1 MPAFLVSFV
10 RCIAVLLIGLL
21 LEMPAGAAA
30 DGLQVAGPSALRDK
44 HTTLGPVLGNSQFK
58 GPLYLE
64 SNESS
69 KALQG
74 DVFATVNFPFASV
87 SAALNDAGHWCDVL
101 ILHLNVKYCRRKEE
115 GGGTQLDLRLGRKY
129 DQPLADATP
138 VAFAYRSMAA
148 TPEYMHVE
156 LEAPEGPFGTRNYR
170 ILLEAVSIE
179 GSRTFIHMG
188 YSFNFGGGGRLAMQ
202 VYLGTIGRD
211 KVGFTPVRPPQ
222 PGQEPELMGGLRGLV
237 ERNTMRYYL
246 AIDAYLAALA
256 EPPAEQLEKR
266 FQGWFDATEKYPRQ
280 LHEVEREAYLAMKR
294 GEYRR
299 QQAPP

>member
-21 LEMPAGAAA
+21 MEMPAGAAA
-30 DGLQVAGPSALRDK
+30 EGLQVAGPSALRDK
-44 HTTLGPVLGNSQFK
+44 YTTLGPVLGNNQFK

-64 SNESS
+64 SDESS

-74 DVFATVNFPFASV
+74 DVYATVNFPFASV

-115 GGGTQLDLRLGRKY
+115 GGATQLDLRIGRKY
-129 DQPLADATP
+129 NQPLTSATP
-138 VAFAYRSMAA
+138 VAFAYRPMAA

-156 LEAPEGPFGTRNYR
+156 LEAPVGPFDTRNYR

-188 YSFNFGGGGRLAMQ
+188 YSFSYGGGSRLAMQ
-202 VYLGTIGRD
+202 IYLGTVGQN

-222 PGQEPELMGGLRGLV
+222 PGQEPEFMGGLRGLV

-246 AIDAYLAALA
+246 AIEAFLGALS
-256 EPPAEQLEKR
+256 EPPQAQLKR
-266 FQGWFDATEKYPRQ
+266 FENTVAVCEQ
-280 LHEVEREAYLAMKR
+280 
-294 GEYRR
+294 
-299 QQAPP
+299 

>member
-1 MPAFLVSFV
+1 MAAFLVSFG
-10 RCIAVLLIGLL
+10 RCIAVLLIGILL
-21 LEMPAGAAA
+21 GIPAGAAA
-30 DGLQVAGPSALRDK
+30 EGLQVAGPAGLRDK
-44 HTTLGPVLGNSQFK
+44 QTTLGPVLGNNQFK

-74 DVFATVNFPFASV
+74 DVYATVNFPFDSV

-115 GGGTQLDLRLGRKY
+115 GGATQLDLRIGRKY
-129 DQPLADATP
+129 DQPLDSATP
-138 VAFAYRSMAA
+138 VLFAYRPMAA
-148 TPEYMHVE
+148 TPEYLHVE
-156 LEAPEGPFGTRNYR
+156 LEAPVGPFDTRNYR
-170 ILLEAVSIE
+170 ILLEAVSRE

-188 YSFNFGGGGRLAMQ
+188 YSFTYGGGSRLAMQ
-202 VYLGTIGRD
+202 IYLGTVGQS

-222 PGQEPELMGGLRGLV
+222 PGEAPEFIGGLRGLV

-246 AIDAYLAALA
+246 AIDAYLAALS

-266 FQGWFDATEKYPRQ
+266 FRGWFDATEKYPRQ
-280 LHEVEREAYLAMKR
+280 LHEVEREAYLTMKR

-299 QQAPP
+299 QQTPS